1 MAYYVYENW
10 TAEHKAVIHI
20 GTCGFCKE
28 GKGCHENPLG
38 NKNMALLIHLKKQ
51 KEQQKIRVDQ
61 FASIAVYEFNDKN
74 VRS

>member
-1 MAYYVYENW
+1 LVPADSAKKARVATRTHWGTRMEN
-10 TAEHKAVIHI
+10 
-20 GTCGFCKE
+20 G
-28 GKGCHENPLG
+28 
-38 NKNMALLIHLKKQ
+38 MALLIHLKKQ